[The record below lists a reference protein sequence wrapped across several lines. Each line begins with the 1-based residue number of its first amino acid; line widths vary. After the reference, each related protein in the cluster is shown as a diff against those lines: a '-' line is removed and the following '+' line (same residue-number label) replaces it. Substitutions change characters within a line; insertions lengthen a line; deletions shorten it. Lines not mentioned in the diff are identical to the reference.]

1 MYLKEITLQTKNVSV
16 LYSFYSDILEL
27 PVKYID
33 QKQIAVTAGASKLIF
48 EETDKD
54 ENPFYH
60 FAFNI
65 PSNKLDEALQ
75 WIQNKVE
82 LLWLK
87 DYKSFVA
94 DFVNWHAKSI
104 YFLDSAGN
112 ILELIARF
120 DLHDENTEPFSS
132 RQLRNVSEIGLV
144 LDEEDFDKK
153 AKDILDKYQLNY
165 FPKQPPLPH
174 FRAVGDEEGL
184 FIIVPEGRNWFA
196 TEMSSGIFPLKI
208 LFSDN
213 GDVMELEM

>member
-1 MYLKEITLQTKNVSV
+1 MYLKEITLLAKNVSA
-16 LYSFYSDILEL
+16 LHRFYSDILEL

-33 QKQIAVTAGASKLIF
+33 EKQIVVTAGESRLIF
-48 EETDKD
+48 EETNSDA
-54 ENPFYH
+54 NPFYH

-65 PSNKLDEALQ
+65 PSNKLDESLQ

-94 DFVNWHAKSI
+94 DFINWHAKSF
-104 YFLDSAGN
+104 YFLDCAGN

-120 DLHDENTEPFSS
+120 DLCDEEIKPFSS
-132 RQLRNVSEIGLV
+132 KQFRNVSEIGLV
-144 LDEEDFDKK
+144 LDNENFDKK
-153 AKDILDKYQLNY
+153 ATDILNNYQLSY
-165 FPKQPPLPH
+165 FSKQQPLPH
-174 FRAVGDEEGL
+174 FRAVGDDEGL
-184 FIIVPEGRNWFA
+184 FIIVPERRNWFA

-213 GDVMELEM
+213 GNVMELKM